1 MMNGTEY
8 DVDPAAQLFDQFISA
23 VTCKSILGTF
33 HDLCDSLGLTNTDH
47 RNFYKQLKSKLTS
60 WKAKSLWTKLD
71 KRASHRD
78 YRKMEACPNTKVL
91 IIGAGPCGMR
101 MAIEVALMGGK
112 AVVVEKRD
120 RFSRNNVLH
129 LWNYLISDLKNL
141 GAKKF
146 FGKFCAGSIEH
157 ISIRQLQCILMKV
170 ALLLGVEVHVNV
182 AFEEL
187 IEPPEDQSSP
197 MGWRCRVTPS
207 NHPVS
212 EYQFDVLIGADG
224 KRNTV
229 PGFKRK
235 EFRGKLAIAIT
246 ANFINRNSNAEARVE
261 EISGVAFIFNQKF
274 FLDLKEKTS
283 IDLENIV
290 YYKDETHYFVM
301 TAKKASLLEKGVLKE
316 DYNDTVQLLSREN
329 VDQDALLTYAKEAA
343 DFSTNHQLPCLDYAV
358 NHYGQADIAM
368 FDFTSMFAAEN
379 ACRALERHGHK
390 LAIAIVGDSLLEPF
404 WPTGSGCARGFL
416 GVFDAAWMIKSWASG
431 KMSPLEVIA
440 ERESIYQLLSQTTPE
455 NLHKNHGQYSIDP
468 NTRYPNLNLKNRLKL
483 AQVKHLYDGPLDN
496 LLIEEAV
503 DDAGPAKRS
512 RICGTTVNNDL
523 IDSYSLLRWCQRVLN
538 TGRFRNVHVVDFAGS
553 WRNGLAFCAL
563 IHAFRPTL
571 LDFNLLM
578 ESDVAKNNQLAFD
591 VAEKDLG
598 VPPVMTGE
606 DMAKSQIPDKLTLV
620 SYISQL
626 YAIFRKEPL
635 PTVTVQ
641 VQRRHHPE
649 PSPKSLRSPSRK
661 ISLLHRLSNRFS
673 KTKRKKEVC
682 DAVDNKM
689 FGKAG
694 QNMDIMDRERSV
706 ELTKY
711 SKLPMEEIAN
721 KLFVDKKPEDLPKGK
736 DNVQSGVSVT
746 AMAEILASKFRGEE
760 PAAQK
765 KMKTP
770 GVLVAAKP
778 ESEFCVFCLK
788 RVYIMER
795 MSAEGVFFHRGC
807 LRCDYCNTN
816 LRLNNYSC
824 EREMDGEVKFYC
836 YRHANADQR
845 IRLKRKRIIYDDD
858 GSKENIPTVVTMSM
872 SKTGK
877 DNIILPPQKK
887 EETPKK
893 GSALSPLMVPEDP
906 YEKAKK
912 TPERVEFENTFEG
925 LEEESEEEQFEHNLR
940 ASFSSDK
947 LLDGE
952 EDYDE
957 SDTDSESDY
966 LDDQQMAHI
975 LSQWSGAEDE
985 VLVDQND
992 SDISKSMTWEEACQ
1006 LAENWN
1012 KRHSRENLASAGM
1025 DEGEEGGA
1033 TYSRLV
1039 DEGEEEE
1046 EEEDSTEVEV
1056 SEYETEEETTDV
1068 ETEEENTESREESAP
1083 RSENTRSDGTFQHT
1097 TESVSPLK
1105 SPSVSAVVSARAN
1118 FFATPPEPVR
1128 IDAVR
1133 ALGLTEQQKAQVS
1146 LEEEPSD
1153 RTQTDKTDNQVS
1165 EISEFEQNPEQ
1176 GGEDAGTDED
1186 VLDVDIEDE
1195 DEDEAKLGSAMSN
1208 DEGEEADGE
1217 EEMETESEG
1226 EGDRGQKEADLD
1238 KTAVSRAMEQLL
1250 KDMDNRGSV
1259 DSEQGEGR
1267 VVLTDSGEEEEE
1279 VFGEGERDGEIGE
1292 DTEMAV
1298 LRSVRDMDDTG
1309 GDGEDGGTLQ
1319 QVLQEVLDMD
1329 EKKEDVHLRNIDDS
1343 FVTRRRKKKLSGKSY
1358 NPPGHVSDSDTSF
1371 TISTPSQNSSTS
1383 SLNDEFENNK
1393 HYLGDEDDLKPDA
1406 DMLRDYTV
1414 TLSTALDE
1422 SYSESEMPLQNQPE
1436 EEEELNK
1443 TIQGDETLNDSTR
1456 SGNDSVYLTPTVGAS
1471 KEEQA
1476 PSSGSDVFLTPE
1488 VTDTKPDVLE
1498 TPKAPSQTDKLS
1510 PKKLIKISIPTP
1522 KKAVSPTLVK
1532 KSVSKPN
1539 NKTSPPTKS
1548 KRIILSP
1555 VKITTEP
1562 EPKVRAVPKPAP
1574 RKSDSKL
1581 TSKVKTDTKPI
1592 PKISTSKTDTKLSP
1606 RTSAGKTESK
1616 ISPKPAPRKLPI
1628 PPNVKGQSS
1637 SPRSPATKT
1646 RANTSTTS
1654 DSSPSFSRPTASSR
1668 AKKWSD
1674 TDSREGSTSPGSSQ
1688 AKTPRQNK
1696 TKISVDRNVLL
1707 SDSSSEIL
1715 TSDGTEGTKK
1725 KIPLDKSLVKSDNL
1739 AQKSFDEGIEDI
1751 PFADE
1756 SELDERFYT
1765 PATSV
1770 KARVLP
1776 VPKEDTNVRKRLL
1789 PSPPKNS
1796 GGVPPANQILEIQKA
1811 QKERNKIK
1819 IREAPQKKEDEG
1831 SGGVQCVNKTF
1842 QNPVVPR
1849 QGKKSENSE
1858 RDRRST
1864 SYSSMDPSTSD
1875 MVTDSDDSRLYG
1887 LHTPTSSAPESE
1899 NSLLGSKGK
1908 KKKKGA
1914 DKTFIDK
1921 EKKRKSLLSK
1931 LLPIKSP
1938 EKTLKD
1944 RSSTPTLSDSSSSA
1958 TKKKKT
1964 PKSDKKKRTKTKDIA
1979 DSSLSDNLKDLRIGS
1994 VFTTDLSKLPG
2005 NRHHMGSTLPIAPKA
2020 EVDEFSDSG
2029 ESMMSTSTL
2038 HGRKSFNLTDKP
2050 DDRVS
2055 RRIQKA
2061 AVKQH
2066 KQAEQKRLR
2075 MAQEIQRKLEEVDV
2089 KQRELEQRGIIVEK
2103 ALRGEGPDA
2112 DKEEAGLMQEWF
2124 NLVHDKNS
2132 LVRYESE
2139 LMVRAKELELEDRQ
2153 ARLENQLRERMNSG
2167 DLDKSDAEIV
2177 DEKNILDELLEVVE
2191 QRDSLVAMLEED
2203 RLREQEEDKDLE
2215 EVMLKK
2221 GFALSPICVPDSGK
2235 LEVS

>member
-8 DVDPAAQLFDQFISA
+8 DADPAAQLFDQFISA

-101 MAIEVALMGGK
+101 MAIEVALLGGK

-129 LWNYLISDLKNL
+129 LWNYLIYDLKNL

-157 ISIRQLQCILMKV
+157 ISIRQLQCILLKV

-182 AFEEL
+182 TFEEL
-187 IEPPEDQSSP
+187 IEPPEDQSVP
-197 MGWRCRVTPS
+197 IGWRCRVTPT

-301 TAKKASLLEKGVLKE
+301 TAKKGSLLEKGVLKE
-316 DYNDTVQLLSREN
+316 DYIDTVQLLSREN
-329 VDQDALLTYAKEAA
+329 VDQDALLNYAKEAA

-390 LAIAIVGDSLLEPF
+390 LIIGIVGDSLLEPF

-455 NLHKNHGQYSIDP
+455 NLHKNHSQYSIDP

-483 AQVKHLYDGPLDN
+483 AQVKHLYDGPLGN
-496 LLIEEAV
+496 MLIEETV
-503 DDAGPAKRS
+503 DEGVPAKRS
-512 RICGTTVNNDL
+512 RISGTTVNNDL

-591 VAEKDLG
+591 VAEKELG
-598 VPPVMTGE
+598 VPPVMTGD

-635 PTVTVQ
+635 PTVMVQ
-641 VQRRHHPE
+641 VQRRQHAE

-682 DAVDNKM
+682 DAVDSKM
-689 FGKAG
+689 FGKST
-694 QNMDIMDRERSV
+694 QNMDIMDRERGV

-760 PAAQK
+760 PAVQK

-770 GVLVAAKP
+770 GVLAAAKP
-778 ESEFCVFCLK
+778 ESEFCVFCMK

-824 EREMDGEVKFYC
+824 EREIDGEVKFYC

-877 DNIILPPQKK
+877 DSIILPPQKK

-893 GSALSPLMVPEDP
+893 ESALSPLMVPEDP

-940 ASFSSDK
+940 ASFSSDM

-952 EDYDE
+952 EEYDE
-957 SDTDSESDY
+957 SDTDSE
-966 LDDQQMAHI
+966 
-975 LSQWSGAEDE
+975 SGAEDE

-1006 LAENWN
+1006 LAESWN
-1012 KRHSRENLASAGM
+1012 KRHSRENLVSAGVDEVQEGGAAYSRLL
-1025 DEGEEGGA
+1025 DEGE
-1033 TYSRLV
+1033 
-1039 DEGEEEE
+1039 DEQEDD
-1046 EEEDSTEVEV
+1046 EDSTEVEV
-1056 SEYETEEETTDV
+1056 SEYDTEEETTDV
-1068 ETEEENTESREESAP
+1068 ETEEENTESKDKSAT
-1083 RSENTRSDGTFQHT
+1083 RSDNTRSDGTFHNT
-1097 TESVSPLK
+1097 GGSVSPLK

-1118 FFATPPEPVR
+1118 FFANPPEPVR

-1133 ALGLTEQQKAQVS
+1133 ALGLSEQQKGQVS

-1165 EISEFEQNPEQ
+1165 EISEFEQKIEL

-1186 VLDVDIEDE
+1186 VLDVDIDDE
-1195 DEDEAKLGSAMSN
+1195 DEEAKLGSAMSN
-1208 DEGEEADGE
+1208 DEGEEADAE

-1226 EGDRGQKEADLD
+1226 EGDQGLKEADLD

-1250 KDMDNRGSV
+1250 KDMDQRGSV

-1267 VVLTDSGEEEEE
+1267 VALTDSGEEED
-1279 VFGEGERDGEIGE
+1279 VFGEGDGEIGE

-1298 LRSVRDMDDTG
+1298 LRSVRDMEDTA
-1309 GDGEDGGTLQ
+1309 GDREDEGTLQ
-1319 QVLQEVLDMD
+1319 QVLQEVLDMKDD
-1329 EKKEDVHLRNIDDS
+1329 EKEADDRLRNIDDS
-1343 FVTRRRKKKLSGKSY
+1343 FVTRRKKKKPSVKSY
-1358 NPPGHVSDSDTSF
+1358 NPPGQVSDSDTSF

-1393 HYLGDEDDLKPDA
+1393 HYLGDDDDLKPDA
-1406 DMLRDYTV
+1406 EMLRDYTI

-1422 SYSESEMPLQNQPE
+1422 SYSESEMPSGKLPGE
-1436 EEEELNK
+1436 EDEELNK
-1443 TIQGDETLNDSTR
+1443 TVQGGETLNDTTK
-1456 SGNDSVYLTPTVGAS
+1456 SGNDSLYLTPTEGAT

-1476 PSSGSDVFLTPE
+1476 PSSGSDVFMTPE
-1488 VTDTKPDVLE
+1488 VTEAKPDLLE
-1498 TPKAPSQTDKLS
+1498 TPKAPAQANKPS
-1510 PKKLIKISIPTP
+1510 PKKLIKISKPTP

-1532 KSVSKPN
+1532 KSVSKTS

-1562 EPKVRAVPKPAP
+1562 EPKGRPLPKPAP
-1574 RKSDSKL
+1574 RKSDSKISPVSSRL
-1581 TSKVKTDTKPI
+1581 TSKVKTDVKQISKPI
-1592 PKISTSKTDTKLSP
+1592 TSKTDTKLSP
-1606 RTSAGKTESK
+1606 RTSTGKTEAK
-1616 ISPKPAPRKLPI
+1616 VSPKPAPRKLPI
-1628 PPNVKGQSS
+1628 PPNVKGQIA

-1646 RANTSTTS
+1646 RAPTSTTS
-1654 DSSPSFSRPTASSR
+1654 DSSSPSFSRPTASSR

-1674 TDSREGSTSPGSSQ
+1674 TDSREGSISPGSTQ

-1725 KIPLDKSLVKSDNL
+1725 KIPLDRSLVKSENV
-1739 AQKSFDEGIEDI
+1739 AQKSFDEGIDDI

-1765 PATSV
+1765 PATSI
-1770 KARVLP
+1770 KPRVLP
-1776 VPKEDTNVRKRLL
+1776 VPREDTNTRKRLL

-1796 GGVPPANQILEIQKA
+1796 AGVPPANQILEIQQA

-1819 IREAPQKKEDEG
+1819 IREAPQKKDSEV
-1831 SGGVQCVNKTF
+1831 GGGLQCVNRTF

-1849 QGKKSENSE
+1849 QIKKSETSE

-1908 KKKKGA
+1908 KKKKGG
-1914 DKTFIDK
+1914 DKSFIEK

-1931 LLPIKSP
+1931 LLPSKSP
-1938 EKTLKD
+1938 EKTIKD
-1944 RSSTPTLSDSSSSA
+1944 SQTLSDSSGSA
-1958 TKKKKT
+1958 AKKKKT
-1964 PKSDKKKRTKTKDIA
+1964 PKSDKKKRTKTKDII
-1979 DSSLSDNLKDLRIGS
+1979 DSSLSDNLKDLKIGS
-1994 VFTTDLSKLPG
+1994 VFTTDVTKLPG
-2005 NRHHMGSTLPIAPKA
+2005 NRHHISTTLPIAPKA

-2038 HGRKSFNLTDKP
+2038 HGRKSMNLTDKA

-2061 AVKQH
+2061 AVKQQ

-2112 DKEEAGLMQEWF
+2112 DKDEAGLMQEWF

-2167 DLDKSDAEIV
+2167 DLDKSDAEII

-2191 QRDSLVAMLEED
+2191 QRDNLVAMLEED

-2221 GFALSPICVPDSGK
+2221 GFALSPICLQDSGK
-2235 LEVS
+2235 SEVS